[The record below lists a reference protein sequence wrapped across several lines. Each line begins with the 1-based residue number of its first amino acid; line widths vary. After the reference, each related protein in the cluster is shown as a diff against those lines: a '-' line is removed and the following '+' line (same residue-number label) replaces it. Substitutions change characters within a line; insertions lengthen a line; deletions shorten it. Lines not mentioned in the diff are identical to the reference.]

1 MWKLYAV
8 FCGFSLYFTVTS
20 GENALLNQAGVIEFK
35 LGVTFTTTQAYR
47 ELQDVNMYAN
57 PDFSATSIDRVL
69 SVWTNKFIDVTGV
82 AVLAGVEASD
92 YSVVL
97 NDQRALVASVSS
109 TQLEATL
116 PSVIPTPDVGDYT
129 SIVVRVGEFLA
140 LNVGRIWYRIPQF
153 RDSPPRPVIVFDPAD
168 FASRIQV
175 DGTNVVVGLTSADYT
190 VRVGEQPCTD
200 VIISM
205 TTLSCR
211 GPTTSPTPSGAFT
224 QSPDNY
230 PQLTIVVPTSGI
242 DSVMYTYHPA
252 YVRYLNHDYTRD
264 TAVPDNTGN
273 NNGGSGTGNGVN
285 PTFVTRTNG
294 SGGSDGNDTLL
305 WVVIS
310 ICIAGAL
317 VLAALLVCCVVC
329 GRRRRDWRQKE
340 DDERYLDSRGDS
352 TPRPYSRAPLY
363 SAYTSRYAG
372 YF

>member
-8 FCGFSLYFTVTS
+8 FSSYVTVTS
-20 GENALLNQAGVIEFK
+20 GENALLNEAGVIEFK

-175 DGTNVVVGLTSADYT
+175 DGTNVVVGLTSA
-190 VRVGEQPCTD
+190 
-200 VIISM
+200 
-205 TTLSCR
+205 R
-211 GPTTSPTPSGAFT
+211 GRWTW
-224 QSPDNY
+224 
-230 PQLTIVVPTSGI
+230 
-242 DSVMYTYHPA
+242 H
-252 YVRYLNHDYTRD
+252 
-264 TAVPDNTGN
+264 
-273 NNGGSGTGNGVN
+273 
-285 PTFVTRTNG
+285 
-294 SGGSDGNDTLL
+294 
-305 WVVIS
+305 
-310 ICIAGAL
+310 
-317 VLAALLVCCVVC
+317 
-329 GRRRRDWRQKE
+329 
-340 DDERYLDSRGDS
+340 
-352 TPRPYSRAPLY
+352 
-363 SAYTSRYAG
+363 
-372 YF
+372 